1 MLLFTEERAPSNKRG
16 LEEFKFNE
24 EECMKNS
31 ILKLDVPMIPESCN
45 LFTTQLL
52 RSFGITRVGTGWL
65 LRKYRRK
72 EGRVDNSE
80 KSCGYDKFRPE
91 MGSNMHGA
99 ARKTRRE
106 FRSTSLIFFFF
117 FFLFGYNDLKRLHSN
132 ELMYILLAERI
143 LFTRYKST
151 LCDLFMYM

>member
-1 MLLFTEERAPSNKRG
+1 MLLFTLFRRERERAPSNKRG

-52 RSFGITRVGTGWL
+52 RSFGITRVGRGEGDRL
-65 LRKYRRK
+65 AAEKVSAEG

-80 KSCGYDKFRPE
+80 KSSGYDKFRPE

-99 ARKTRRE
+99 ARKIRAANFVRR
-106 FRSTSLIFFFF
+106 RLFFFF
-117 FFLFGYNDLKRLHSN
+117 FFFSPFFSFSVT
-132 ELMYILLAERI
+132 MI
-143 LFTRYKST
+143 
-151 LCDLFMYM
+151 

>member
-80 KSCGYDKFRPE
+80 KSCGYDKFRQKWDPIC
-91 MGSNMHGA
+91 MG
-99 ARKTRRE
+99 RRE
-106 FRSTSLIFFFF
+106 KRAANFVQHRLFFFFF